1 VTDSILE
8 ARDLKVYYRTKKGPI
23 HAVDGVD
30 FDLRLGETLGVVGE
44 TGCGKSTLG
53 KAILGILPP
62 DSLRSGS
69 LRLRGRELLK
79 VGPSEYRKLRGSEL
93 AVIFQDPMTRLDPL
107 MTIRDHF
114 VETIRVHEPN
124 VSKAEATERAAEAL
138 RSMGIPQSRL
148 DNYPHE
154 FSGGMRQRI
163 MIAMA
168 IVLKPKLLVADEP
181 TTALDVIVEAQI
193 LDILRDLKRAYS
205 MSLLLITHN
214 LGIVAEVCDRA
225 AVMYAGKF
233 AELGSVQ
240 DVFRRPIH
248 PYTQGLLASTIHLQ
262 TKELRSID
270 GLPPSL
276 LEPPS
281 GCRFHPRCPYAK
293 EICIRE
299 EPPMVEYRPGH
310 FAACHFGRDFL

>member
-1 VTDSILE
+1 MEPILE
-8 ARDLKVYYRTKKGPI
+8 ARDLTVHYRTKRGPV
-23 HAVDGVD
+23 HAVDGVG
-30 FDLRLGETLGVVGE
+30 FELRPGETLGVVGE

-53 KAILGILPP
+53 KTILGILPP
-62 DSLRSGS
+62 GTERSGS
-69 LRLRGRELLK
+69 LKLRGRELLD
-79 VGPSEYRKLRGSEL
+79 VRPSEYRKMRGEEL
-93 AVIFQDPMTRLDPL
+93 ALIFQDPMTRLDPL

-114 VETIRVHEPN
+114 IETIRVHHRDI
-124 VSKAEATERAAEAL
+124 SKAEATERAAEAL
-138 RSMGIPQSRL
+138 RSMGIPRSRL
-148 DNYPHE
+148 NHYPHE

-233 AELGSVQ
+233 AEIGSVD
-240 DVFRRPIH
+240 DVFRHRIH
-248 PYTQGLLASTIHLQ
+248 PYTQGLLESTIHLQ
-262 TKELRSID
+262 TKALHSID

-276 LEPPS
+276 LDPPS

-293 EICIRE
+293 DICTRE
-299 EPPMVEYRPGH
+299 EPATVEYRPGH
-310 FAACHFGRDFL
+310 LAACHFGSDFL

>member
-114 VETIRVHEPN
+114 VETIRVHEPK

-205 MSLLLITHN
+205 MSLMLITHN

-225 AVMYAGKF
+225 AVMYAGRF